1 MTVSRRNT
9 AIEQV
14 LDLLNA
20 GDIQAARLLCRQ
32 ILDTDNRSHQA
43 MAQLGHLESMSGRH
57 DQAVTLLTRAVALAP
72 RVVRYHVKLGDVL
85 ATAGRNRAALLRY
98 DKALK
103 LEAACR
109 SALAG
114 KAHVHCRDRAPDK
127 ARRLLAPY
135 VEAGTEDISMAIAY
149 ASASTGDGEY
159 EQAIEVASRHVEDEA
174 VWPIRQSL
182 WFALGVAH
190 ENAGNYDE
198 AFEAYTRG
206 NRTNPA
212 PVDSAVVS
220 KSFDTLKT
228 TFDRLTMR
236 ALPRASIDSELAIAI
251 VGIYRSG
258 STLVEQII
266 DAHPKAHGA
275 GELGLLADLVS
286 GMSQRIGSTLPYPQ
300 CIRDLEQDDV
310 DALGTSYLEGL
321 RSLAPSAVRVCDK
334 QLPNFAHLGVLAAIL
349 PRARIIHMRRD
360 PLDTC
365 LSCYVNRF
373 PVGTPA
379 VFGDLRALGM
389 YYNDYLA
396 LMDHW
401 RDVLDE
407 PMWELEYE
415 ELVEDLEGV
424 VRRLLEFCGLDWDD
438 RCMHF
443 FESKRQVLTLS
454 RDQVNRPI
462 YRSSV
467 GRWRKFEKHLAPLR
481 EVLTQ
486 GLRSA

>member
-9 AIEQV
+9 AIGEV

-20 GDIQAARLLCRQ
+20 GDMHAARLLCRQ
-32 ILDTDNRSHQA
+32 ILESDTRSHQA
-43 MAQLGHLESMSGRH
+43 MAQLGQLESMRGRH
-57 DQAVTLLTRAVALAP
+57 EQAATLLARAVALAP

-85 ATAGRNRAALLRY
+85 ATGGRNREALLRY
-98 DKALK
+98 EKALK
-103 LEAACR
+103 IEAGCV

-114 KAHVHCRDRAPDK
+114 KAHVYCRDRAPDK

-135 VEAGTEDISMAIAY
+135 VEAGTEDISMAVAW
-149 ASASTGDGEY
+149 ASAATGGGDY

-182 WFALGVAH
+182 WFALGAAH
-190 ENAGNYDE
+190 EKAGNYDE

-206 NRTNPA
+206 NKADPA
-212 PVDSAVVS
+212 PVDSAAVS
-220 KSFDTLKT
+220 ESFDTLKRI
-228 TFDRLTMR
+228 FDRDSMR
-236 ALPRASIDSELAIAI
+236 ALPRASIDSELAVAI
-251 VGIYRSG
+251 VGVYRSG

-275 GELGLLADLVS
+275 GELSLLADLVS
-286 GMSQRIGSTLPYPQ
+286 GMSRRIGSTLPYPQ
-300 CIRDLEQDDV
+300 CIRDLEPDDV
-310 DALGTSYLEGL
+310 DALGRTYLDGL
-321 RSLAPSAVRVCDK
+321 RSLAPSAQRICDK

-349 PRARIIHMRRD
+349 PRARIIHTRRD

-365 LSCYVNRF
+365 VSCYVNRF

-396 LMDHW
+396 LMEHW
-401 RDVLDE
+401 REVLDE
-407 PMWELEYE
+407 PMFELVYE

-438 RCMHF
+438 RCVRF
-443 FESKRQVLTLS
+443 FESTRQVLTLS

-462 YRSSV
+462 YRSSM
-467 GRWRKFEKHLAPLR
+467 GRWRRFERHLAPLR
-481 EVLTQ
+481 EVLAQ